1 MVKERGKIFPSLQNY
16 GGYMRKVFISIKN
29 FFRTLNMKRSLI
41 LFFSF
46 FFVVVITVSFFRKS
60 SENTFFD
67 TRSLSHSYSDVRLTD
82 AFVAPL
88 YSRIKADYISQNVSD
103 SEVEDTI
110 TPSIASGM
118 RISNTHVLY
127 GDYVSDYPQLNTS
140 NEVFLLKKDH
150 PITFTNT
157 NNVSGL
163 YYIAMDYHEVENN
176 IDNTQIGIKINGETQ
191 FYESLTLVLP
201 SVWKFSSSEFLLDRY
216 QNEIQPNSIKQKAW
230 YTHQINDYKGM
241 HPGLFGF
248 YLDEGDEIE
257 IYHVNGELL
266 IGNIYFVTQ
275 EEIPSYEEYLNRIG
289 NQPIVEDKITLSA
302 RDMLYRN
309 DPSIR
314 LRPEQDPS
322 NIYYNTQFLRLNV
335 IFGDSWQN
343 NGQSITYEIETE
355 TAGFYHLSLK
365 YRQYLIRDMAV
376 FRKIKI
382 NGEVPFDL
390 LENYAFPYTNRFMNR
405 TLVDENEKPLNIYL
419 EKGKNTITL
428 EAVNYPYRQTIETI
442 QYVMREIQQ
451 LSLDIKRY
459 TSGGTDR
466 YRDWDI
472 EAYFPN
478 ASSSMNDWANIL
490 ITEHDRLLEVSTIL
504 EPSEISNMRVAA
516 ARLRDIAK
524 DVNKLPGRMVQF
536 SDGDSSINQILGN
549 MMQRLMRSNLELER
563 LMVHG
568 DVKLPKPYVNFF
580 VSFFEGTKRLILS
593 FINNP
598 YSASVRRDNEI
609 MVWVNHPRQYIE
621 IMQTLIDQ
629 QYQGEMKIT
638 LSQMPD
644 QNKLILAN
652 ASGQSPD
659 VAIGVNHW
667 IPYEFAIRQASL
679 DLRQFEGYEDLVKN
693 FTKGAMIPYVF
704 ENGVYGLPATQN
716 FWVTFYRKDI
726 LESIGI
732 TEDDIPQTWEEII
745 ALLPLLQ
752 SYGMN
757 YFVPL
762 AQFSGLKPFVATL
775 PFIYQFGG
783 DLYSSDG
790 MQTNINSEQTL
801 EGIKLMSELFT
812 LYNMP
817 KFVASFYNHFRY
829 GLLPIGISDL
839 STYLLLQTA
848 AVELDGLWG
857 MTLHPGV
864 YHEATDEIIR
874 YAAVGGQSN
883 MILSATKYKD
893 QSWDFLKWWMSTEV
907 QAEFAFLLQSTYG
920 KAYFWNTANI
930 NAFKEIPMPSEYKEI
945 ILQQWEYG
953 LEASRIPGNYMVER
967 EISNAWTKIVFEGT
981 NPRQALD
988 EAVRISN
995 REILYKMAEFGYTKN
1010 GVIIKEYIV
1019 PSIYNIDDWLT
1030 EVPRD

>member
-1 MVKERGKIFPSLQNY
+1 
-16 GGYMRKVFISIKN
+16 
-29 FFRTLNMKRSLI
+29 
-41 LFFSF
+41 
-46 FFVVVITVSFFRKS
+46 
-60 SENTFFD
+60 
-67 TRSLSHSYSDVRLTD
+67 
-82 AFVAPL
+82 
-88 YSRIKADYISQNVSD
+88 
-103 SEVEDTI
+103 
-110 TPSIASGM
+110 
-118 RISNTHVLY
+118 
-127 GDYVSDYPQLNTS
+127 
-140 NEVFLLKKDH
+140 
-150 PITFTNT
+150 
-157 NNVSGL
+157 
-163 YYIAMDYHEVENN
+163 
-176 IDNTQIGIKINGETQ
+176 
-191 FYESLTLVLP
+191 
-201 SVWKFSSSEFLLDRY
+201 
-216 QNEIQPNSIKQKAW
+216 
-230 YTHQINDYKGM
+230 
-241 HPGLFGF
+241 
-248 YLDEGDEIE
+248 
-257 IYHVNGELL
+257 
-266 IGNIYFVTQ
+266 
-275 EEIPSYEEYLNRIG
+275 
-289 NQPIVEDKITLSA
+289 
-302 RDMLYRN
+302 
-309 DPSIR
+309 
-314 LRPEQDPS
+314 
-322 NIYYNTQFLRLNV
+322 
-335 IFGDSWQN
+335 
-343 NGQSITYEIETE
+343 
-355 TAGFYHLSLK
+355 
-365 YRQYLIRDMAV
+365 
-376 FRKIKI
+376 
-382 NGEVPFDL
+382 
-390 LENYAFPYTNRFMNR
+390 
-405 TLVDENEKPLNIYL
+405 
-419 EKGKNTITL
+419 
-428 EAVNYPYRQTIETI
+428 
-442 QYVMREIQQ
+442 MREIQQ

-478 ASSSMNDWANIL
+478 ASASMNDWANIL
-490 ITEHDRLLEVSTIL
+490 ITEHDRLLEVAKID

-549 MMQRLMRSNLELER
+549 MMQRLMRSNMELER
-563 LMVHG
+563 LMIHG
-568 DVKLPKPYVNFF
+568 DVRLPRPYVNIF
-580 VSFFEGTKRLILS
+580 VSFFEGAKRLILS

-621 IMQTLIDQ
+621 IMQTMIDQ

-659 VAIGVNHW
+659 IAIGVNHW
-667 IPYEFAIRQASL
+667 IPYEFAIRSAAL
-679 DLRQFEGYEDLVKN
+679 DLRQFEGYADLVSN

-704 ENGVYGLPATQN
+704 EQGVFGLPATQN
-716 FWVTFYRKDI
+716 FWVTYYRKDI

-732 TEDDIPQTWEEII
+732 SEENIPQTWEEII
-745 ALLPLLQ
+745 AILPLLQ

-783 DLYSSDG
+783 DLYTPDG

-864 YHEATDEIIR
+864 LNEQTGEIVR
-874 YAAVGGQSN
+874 YAAVGGQAN

-893 QSWDFLKWWMSTEV
+893 QSWDFLRWWMSTEV

-920 KAYFWNTANI
+920 KAYFWNTANV
-930 NAFKEIPMPSEYKEI
+930 NAFRQIPMPSQYKEI
-945 ILQQWEYG
+945 ILEQWEFG

-1010 GVIIKEYIV
+1010 GVILKEYIV